1 MTLLTMASVICA
13 SRKSVG
19 SGRLAPRASPLD
31 DPAPT
36 SSASRLVEAVRA
48 AFPHGSADTRRAL
61 ALAAS
66 VRRIDAGQM
75 IVRQGDS
82 SFLALVLDGHI
93 AVRRTTV
100 DGRQFMVRI
109 VTRGQLSPVLPLA
122 GRPAS
127 ADAVALTP
135 SAAAVWRSDE
145 VRSLAATDPG
155 FAVDILD
162 DVLDS
167 YEEVMER
174 LDSLLYQDAL
184 RRVARVLDL
193 HADLFFAER
202 PVLSR
207 ANLPSLV
214 GTSREMTGRVLRLLE
229 SRGIVARVGR
239 DRLLLLDPAGLAT
252 AAESGLEGSRADR
265 AATSPAR
272 VGRAIARYGRPAK
285 S

>member
-1 MTLLTMASVICA
+1 MDSVICA
-13 SRKSVG
+13 SRKTVG
-19 SGRLAPRASPLD
+19 SGRLVSRASRLG

-36 SSASRLVEAVRA
+36 SSAARLVEAVRV
-48 AFPHGSADTRRAL
+48 AFPHGSAETRRAL

-66 VRRIDAGQM
+66 VRRLDAGQM
-75 IVRQGDS
+75 IVQQGDAS
-82 SFLALVLDGHI
+82 SLALVLDGHV

-135 SAAAVWRSDE
+135 GSAAVWRSEE
-145 VRSLAATDPG
+145 VRSLAVTDPG

-162 DVLDS
+162 DVLGS

-214 GTSREMTGRVLRLLE
+214 GTSREMTGRVLRVLE
-229 SRGIVARVGR
+229 SRRIVARVGR
-239 DRLLLLDPAGLAT
+239 DRLLLLDPAGLAA
-252 AAESGLEGSRADR
+252 AAEFGLERLRADR
-265 AATSPAR
+265 RAPSRSRGAGDNAR
-272 VGRAIARYGRPAK
+272 HGRPAET
-285 S
+285 

>member
-1 MTLLTMASVICA
+1 MDSVICA
-13 SRKSVG
+13 SRKTVG
-19 SGRLAPRASPLD
+19 SGRLASRARRLGV
-31 DPAPT
+31 PAPT
-36 SSASRLVEAVRA
+36 SSAARLVEAVRE

-66 VRRIDAGQM
+66 VRRLDAGQM
-75 IVRQGDS
+75 IVRQGDAS
-82 SFLALVLDGHI
+82 SLALVLDGHV
-93 AVRRTTV
+93 AVRRTTI

-135 SAAAVWRSDE
+135 SAAAVWRSEE
-145 VRSLAATDPG
+145 VRSLAAIDPG

-174 LDSLLYQDAL
+174 LDSLLYQDSL

-214 GTSREMTGRVLRLLE
+214 GTSREMTGRVLRMLE
-229 SRGIVARVGR
+229 SRRIVARVGR
-239 DRLLLLDPAGLAT
+239 DRLLLLDPAGLAA
-252 AAESGLEGSRADR
+252 AAESGLERLRANRPAPSRSRGAGD
-265 AATSPAR
+265 SAR
-272 VGRAIARYGRPAK
+272 HGRPAET
-285 S
+285 